1 MIDKYKHLLKPNEGE
16 RVFCTRAWTQRTTT
30 FASEA
35 TCVACLADAAMHYEK
50 KAAVAAIALDDL
62 RRELRDAIDGAGDIV
77 VPVRELRQIL
87 DGKEGSPE
95 EPLQGCGGSST

>member
-1 MIDKYKHLLKPNEGE
+1 VINDKHLLKPNEGE

-50 KAAVAAIALDDL
+50 KASAAAIALDDL
-62 RRELRDAIDGAGDIV
+62 RRELRDAIDGAV
-77 VPVRELRQIL
+77 KFVPVRELRQIL
-87 DGKEGSPE
+87 DGKAGSPE